1 MTVLEALV
9 INSRGW
15 DSNDPISKLI
25 YEKAQ
30 KLINEEKNRIYL
42 EAQKDQLERELN
54 EVNQKINQAKIPF

>member
-30 KLINEEKNRIYL
+30 KLIDEEKNRIYL

-54 EVNQKINQAKIPF
+54 EVNQKIKQANTPF